1 MRVFTCLPELEWHP
15 ALDGSTGYA
24 PLLLTMKLRESGMPP
39 QDYWE
44 TLFDVPRILDAFGF
58 DARTGDVAELGCG
71 YGTFT
76 VPLARRIGGTV
87 HTLDID
93 PAMVDLTAQ
102 RAAGAGLTNVKAET
116 RDVLTGGF
124 GPPAGSCDAA
134 LLFNLLHAEEPVA
147 LLGAARAVVRPGG
160 LVAVIH
166 WRSDVATPRGPSLAI
181 RPRPEQITAWASDA
195 GLSPEGDAFL
205 LPPWHF
211 GVKLRRI

>member
-1 MRVFTCLPELEWHP
+1 
-15 ALDGSTGYA
+15 
-24 PLLLTMKLRESGMPP
+24 MKVRDSGMPP

-44 TLFDVPRILDAFGF
+44 TLLDVPRILDAFGF
-58 DARTGDVAELGCG
+58 DARTCDVAELGCG

-76 VPLARRIGGTV
+76 IPLARRIGGTV

-93 PAMVDLTAQ
+93 PAMVVITAQ
-102 RAAGAGLTNVKAET
+102 RAAGARLTNVMAET

-134 LLFNLLHAEEPVA
+134 LLFNILHAEEPVA
-147 LLGAARAVVRPGG
+147 LLRAAREVVRPGG

-166 WRSDVATPRGPSLAI
+166 WRSDLATPRGPSLDI
-181 RPRPEQITAWASDA
+181 RPRPEQIAAWAAETALDPSD
-195 GLSPEGDAFL
+195 DYFL

-211 GVKLRRI
+211 GLSLRRI